1 MVLFPEGGGG
11 GTSLYEPNGDVPLN
25 GVAFSIELLE
35 CSGSFSDF
43 GVRMFFMLMVSKCT
57 KMLVL

>member
-11 GTSLYEPNGDVPLN
+11 TSLYESNGDVLLN

-35 CSGSFSDF
+35 CSGTFSDF
-43 GVRMFFMLMVSKCT
+43 GGKN
-57 KMLVL
+57 VLHVDG